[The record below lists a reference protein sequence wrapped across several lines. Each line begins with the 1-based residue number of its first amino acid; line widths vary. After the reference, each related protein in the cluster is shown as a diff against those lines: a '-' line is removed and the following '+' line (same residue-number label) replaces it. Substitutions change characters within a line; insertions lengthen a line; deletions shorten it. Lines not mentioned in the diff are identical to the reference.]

1 MYDQFQ
7 QISKMGPLSKLMGSI
22 PGMPT
27 DMLAGSEEE
36 GTKRLKRMM
45 CIMDSMNETELDSD
59 STPFYTQPTRVVRVA
74 RGSGTSVHEVE
85 EILSQYKRFQGMVKT
100 MGGKDGLF
108 KNMPSDPRKMKPDQI
123 AKMQQSMSQMIPP
136 HMLQQMG
143 KNKNKLLSLNTR
155 IKLTI
160 VMSYRWY
167 ARSSKDGTRYD
178 GRWRYAQYARYAW
191 RWWYARHGSNGE
203 NDERHVWWQN
213 ALLDKQVACVLRFIL
228 FNFLHQ
234 CI

>member
-59 STPFYTQPTRVVRVA
+59 STPL
-74 RGSGTSVHEVE
+74 E

-143 KNKNKLLSLNTR
+143 KNKNKLLSLNIR
-155 IKLTI
+155 IKLTT
-160 VMSYRWY
+160 VMTYRWY

-178 GRWRYAQYARYAW
+178 GRWRYAQYARYAWYGW

-213 ALLDKQVACVLRFIL
+213 ALLDKQVACVLRFIF